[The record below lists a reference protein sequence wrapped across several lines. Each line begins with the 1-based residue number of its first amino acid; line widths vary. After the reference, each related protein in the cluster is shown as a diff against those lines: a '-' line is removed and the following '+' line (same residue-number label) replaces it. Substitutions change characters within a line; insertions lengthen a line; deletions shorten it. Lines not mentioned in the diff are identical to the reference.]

1 MYKWY
6 WGQNSK
12 TSLVV
17 WNWNSWSCEHILGHP
32 CSRQKISVNSQSTKI
47 LLQNILRFAP
57 IVFLATN
64 SSPKPY
70 ITICKLT
77 LNSREGRQLKKRKK
91 RNFELNILVFQPSPI
106 VKSLGGE
113 FITQHKIY
121 TCVVGNHRDYKNQ
134 FCCEQSTC
142 DVGLLYGLFGSTERE
157 ESRGEWV
164 VRRRVEGND
173 YPPHC
178 LDVFK
183 ISKWEWSN

>member
-1 MYKWY
+1 MVNFMTILFFFGQMFSFNFVMYKRY
-6 WGQNSK
+6 WGLNSK

-32 CSRQKISVNSQSTKI
+32 SSRQKISVNSQSTNI

-77 LNSREGRQLKKRKK
+77 LNSREGRQLKKKK
-91 RNFELNILVFQPSPI
+91 TLNSIFLSSNRLQL
-106 VKSLGGE
+106 LGGE

-134 FCCEQSTC
+134 FCCQQSTC
-142 DVGLLYGLFGSTERE
+142 DVGLLQRHMLGQ
-157 ESRGEWV
+157 
-164 VRRRVEGND
+164 
-173 YPPHC
+173 
-178 LDVFK
+178 
-183 ISKWEWSN
+183 

>member
-1 MYKWY
+1 MLSFNFVIYKWY
-6 WGQNSK
+6 WGLNSK

-91 RNFELNILVFQPSPI
+91 ETLNSIFLSSNPLQLWNLWEENSSPNTRSTPVLLEIIETTKINFAVSNRLVM
-106 VKSLGGE
+106 L
-113 FITQHKIY
+113 
-121 TCVVGNHRDYKNQ
+121 DYFMACLEVQ
-134 FCCEQSTC
+134 
-142 DVGLLYGLFGSTERE
+142 
-157 ESRGEWV
+157 RG
-164 VRRRVEGND
+164 RRVEE
-173 YPPHC
+173 
-178 LDVFK
+178 
-183 ISKWEWSN
+183 SE

>member
-1 MYKWY
+1 MRAH
-6 WGQNSK
+6 SR
-12 TSLVV
+12 
-17 WNWNSWSCEHILGHP
+17 HP
-32 CSRQKISVNSQSTKI
+32 CSRQKITVNSQSTKI

-77 LNSREGRQLKKRKK
+77 LNSREGRQVKK

-121 TCVVGNHRDYKNQ
+121 PCCWKSQRLQKSILLSASNRLVMLDYFKD
-134 FCCEQSTC
+134 T
-142 DVGLLYGLFGSTERE
+142 G
-157 ESRGEWV
+157 WV
-164 VRRRVEGND
+164 NSCSKGVEVE
-173 YPPHC
+173 YS
-178 LDVFK
+178 V
-183 ISKWEWSN
+183 